1 MNIEFANIILISF
14 IIGLRHG
21 LDPDHLAIIDS
32 VSMQQ
37 AGKTDTKWNGLMFS
51 LGHGFTVT
59 LVGVMIAYMAHTNW
73 LPVSFIQFTEW
84 LPIGLLLFTAV
95 YNIYYLTATNSHQN
109 VASWKLELIKKLKTG
124 SLLQMLFIG
133 ILFALVFDTT
143 TQTAAW
149 TLTAGKDS
157 KVVVALLIG
166 IVFTIG
172 MAITDTTN
180 SFFFAKS
187 YSQIPQNRQQQL
199 LQKALGWVV
208 VFVTLMLGLHQLSE
222 KLAFP
227 LPISD
232 TFIKFMGVSLMLFTL
247 VIRFFSTQIINKWLS

>member
-1 MNIEFANIILISF
+1 MNIELANVILISF
-14 IIGLRHG
+14 IMGLRHG

-37 AGKTDTKWNGLMFS
+37 AGKMNTQWNGLMFS
-51 LGHGFTVT
+51 IGHGLTLTV
-59 LVGVMIAYMAHTNW
+59 VGVLIAYMAHTDW
-73 LPVSFIQFTEW
+73 LPASFIRFTEW

-95 YNIYYLTATNSHQN
+95 YNIYYLTTIDSHQN
-109 VASWKLELIKKLKTG
+109 LSSWKLVLIKKLKTG
-124 SLLQMLFIG
+124 SLVRMLIIG

-149 TLTAGKDS
+149 TLTVGKDS
-157 KVVVALLIG
+157 KVLVALVIG
-166 IVFTIG
+166 IVFTVG

-187 YSQIPQNRQQQL
+187 YSQITQNKQQRI

-208 VFVTLMLGLHQLSE
+208 VFVTLMLGLHQLLD
-222 KLAFP
+222 KLALQ
-227 LPISD
+227 LPFSD
-232 TFIKFMGVSLMLFTL
+232 TFIKLLGVCLMLFTL
-247 VIRFFSTQIINKWLS
+247 IIRFFSTQIISKWLS